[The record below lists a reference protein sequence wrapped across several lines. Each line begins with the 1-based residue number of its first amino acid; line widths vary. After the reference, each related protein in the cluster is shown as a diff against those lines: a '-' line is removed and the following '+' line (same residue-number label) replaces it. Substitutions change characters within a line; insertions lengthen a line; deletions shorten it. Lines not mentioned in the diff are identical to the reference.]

1 MCVIIYVVHLFICTI
16 CVQLVFDYFLSDYGP
31 VYIYTYGPMVK
42 YSLPSP
48 VVSRMITPIDRN
60 RYDSIYCSDI

>member
-31 VYIYTYGPMVK
+31 IYIYIHMV
-42 YSLPSP
+42 LWL
-48 VVSRMITPIDRN
+48 
-60 RYDSIYCSDI
+60 SICYPAQMYLG